1 MGRMSVHLY
10 RANNN
15 EQKWIDRAMKAL
27 SDMEGQL
34 NFSIYTYDEGD
45 VSVNIGGTARD
56 MLDNW
61 ENYIE
66 NHNITID
73 KYDVQLLIVNTLKL
87 GAGALRGGAV
97 GPKGATPIA
106 NSEGTAG
113 FANASV
119 RFNNECYGGQQ
130 TFPPTVIH
138 EVGHAAL
145 TRDLTLPE
153 NNNEHSAGAVH
164 QDKYDS
170 VSPMQLWY
178 TGDPC
183 SGNSPPSDNCNNR
196 PTEYSEGVTNDLS
209 SCTSS
214 KMNEYLDSF

>member
-1 MGRMSVHLY
+1 MGWMSVHLY

-15 EQKWIDRAMKAL
+15 DQKWVDKAMNAL
-27 SDMEGQL
+27 SDMESQL
-34 NFSIYTYDEGD
+34 NFSIYTYDEGS
-45 VSVNIGGTARD
+45 VSINIGGTAGG

-66 NHNITID
+66 NNNISVNE
-73 KYDVQLLIVNTLKL
+73 YDVHLLLVNTLDL

-97 GPKGATPIA
+97 GPKGGTPIA

-113 FANASV
+113 FANAAV
-119 RFNNECYGGQQ
+119 RFDNSCYGGQQ

-145 TRDLTLPE
+145 HRDMVLPE
-153 NNNEHSAGAVH
+153 DNNEHSAGAVY
-164 QDKYDS
+164 QDGDDS

-214 KMNEYLDSF
+214 NMNDYISSF